1 MVADRILVTGGGGFI
16 GRHLVKLLLSKG
28 RMVTVLDDLST
39 GEIIEGEPN
48 VRFIVGDVSNP
59 IFRSEALE
67 DCCALIHLAAIAS
80 VPRCEGDH
88 SLSERVNQH
97 AAIKLFDEAAKA
109 GVNAMVH
116 ASTSAIYGVPEFLP
130 ISESH
135 PIAPI
140 GVYGRDKQAAETA
153 ILGRNDVG
161 VCALRLFNVYG
172 VGQPSDSP
180 YSGVL
185 TIFSERLRNRQSL
198 TIFGDGKQTRDFVH
212 VSDVVQAFAMVLE
225 SLEQEGTESP
235 VHAQALNVCS
245 GQTRNLLETI
255 EAFGDAMGIVPVV
268 SFDPP
273 REGDIL
279 HSSGTSEALMEALG
293 WSAEMDFKDGLRSL
307 VS

>member
-97 AAIKLFDEAAKA
+97 AAIKLFDEAAKV
-109 GVNAMVH
+109 GVNAMVY

-153 ILGRNDVG
+153 ILGRDDVG

-185 TIFSERLRNRQSL
+185 TIFSERLRNRKSL

-255 EAFGDAMGIVPVV
+255 EAFGDAMGIVPIV

>member
-39 GEIIEGEPN
+39 GEVIEGEPN

-67 DCCALIHLAAIAS
+67 DCCALVHLAAIAS

-109 GVNAMVH
+109 GVTAMVH

-140 GVYGRDKQAAETA
+140 GVYGHDKQAAETA
-153 ILGRNDVG
+153 ILGRGDVG

-185 TIFSERLRNRQSL
+185 TIFSERLRNKQPL

-212 VSDVVQAFAMVLE
+212 VSDVVQAFAMALE
-225 SLEQEGTESP
+225 SLEQQGTESP

-245 GQTRNLLETI
+245 GQTRTLLETI
-255 EAFGDAMGIVPVV
+255 EAFGDAIGLVPVV
-268 SFDPP
+268 SFEPP

>member
-153 ILGRNDVG
+153 ILGRDDVG

>member
-1 MVADRILVTGGGGFI
+1 MAASRILVTGGGGFI
-16 GRHLVKLLLSKG
+16 GRHLVRLLLSKG

-48 VRFIVGDVSNP
+48 LRFIVGDVTDP
-59 IFRSEALE
+59 LFRSEALE
-67 DCCALIHLAAIAS
+67 DCSALIHLAAIAS
-80 VPRCEGDH
+80 VPRCEDDH

-97 AAIKLFDEAAKA
+97 AAIKLFEEAAKA
-109 GVNAMVH
+109 GVIAMVH
-116 ASTSAIYGVPEFLP
+116 ASTSALYGVPEFLP

-140 GVYGRDKQAAETA
+140 GVYGHDKQAAETS
-153 ILGRNDVG
+153 ILGREDVG

-185 TIFSERLRNRQSL
+185 TIFSERLRNKEPL

-225 SLEQEGTESP
+225 SLEEEGVESP

-245 GQTRNLLETI
+245 GQTRTLLETI
-255 EAFGDAMGIVPVV
+255 EAFGDAMGIIPVV
-268 SFDPP
+268 NFDSP

-293 WSAEMDFKDGLRSL
+293 WSAKMDFKDGLNSL

>member
-109 GVNAMVH
+109 GVNAMVY

-153 ILGRNDVG
+153 ILGRDDVG

-185 TIFSERLRNRQSL
+185 TIFSERLRNGQLL

-255 EAFGDAMGIVPVV
+255 EAFGDAMGLVPVV

>member
-1 MVADRILVTGGGGFI
+1 MVAERILVTGGGGFI

-97 AAIKLFDEAAKA
+97 AAIKLFDEAAKV
-109 GVNAMVH
+109 GVNAMVY

-153 ILGRNDVG
+153 ILGRDDVG

-185 TIFSERLRNRQSL
+185 TIFSERLRNRKSL

>member
-1 MVADRILVTGGGGFI
+1 
-16 GRHLVKLLLSKG
+16 
-28 RMVTVLDDLST
+28 
-39 GEIIEGEPN
+39 
-48 VRFIVGDVSNP
+48 
-59 IFRSEALE
+59 LE

-109 GVNAMVH
+109 GVNAMVY

-153 ILGRNDVG
+153 ILGRDDVG